1 MGRMTIVA
9 LRKRI
14 GYSGS
19 EEEDRDSGSEEEDS
33 YSGSEE
39 EDSDS
44 GSEEEDRL

>member
-1 MGRMTIVA
+1 MA

-14 GYSGS
+14 DY
-19 EEEDRDSGSEEEDS
+19 SGSEEEDS

-39 EDSDS
+39 EDSYS